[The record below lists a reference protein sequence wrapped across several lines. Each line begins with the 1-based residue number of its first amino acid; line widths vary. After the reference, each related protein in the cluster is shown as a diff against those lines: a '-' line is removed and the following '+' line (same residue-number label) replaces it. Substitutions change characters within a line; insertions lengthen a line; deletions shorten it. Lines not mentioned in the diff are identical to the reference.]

1 MEYKNNIFI
10 YIFRKLKFIDF
21 KCIQTRPGLSLL
33 AYCYYYTDDFQNA
46 STIYEQLAA
55 LWPQETDYK
64 LQHAQ
69 SLYSAGRYE
78 DALRAANGI
87 TTSGYENKVWL
98 MRVIMTLVF
107 ILCYGIRF
115 EN

>member
-1 MEYKNNIFI
+1 MFI
-10 YIFRKLKFIDF
+10 YIFRKLKLINFE
-21 KCIQTRPGLSLL
+21 CIQTRPGLSLL

-64 LQHAQ
+64 LHHAQ

-87 TTSGYENKVWL
+87 TTSGYENKVW
-98 MRVIMTLVF
+98 
-107 ILCYGIRF
+107 
-115 EN
+115 